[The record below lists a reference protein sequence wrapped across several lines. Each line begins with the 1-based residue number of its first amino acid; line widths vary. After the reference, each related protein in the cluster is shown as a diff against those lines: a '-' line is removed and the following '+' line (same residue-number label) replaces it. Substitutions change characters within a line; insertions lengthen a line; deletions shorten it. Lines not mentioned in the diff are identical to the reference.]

1 MAQKKNWVGVV
12 GTAENRAKSAQLQ
25 LELELGQ

>member
-12 GTAENRAKSAQLQ
+12 GIAENRAKSAQLQ
-25 LELELGQ
+25 LELGQ